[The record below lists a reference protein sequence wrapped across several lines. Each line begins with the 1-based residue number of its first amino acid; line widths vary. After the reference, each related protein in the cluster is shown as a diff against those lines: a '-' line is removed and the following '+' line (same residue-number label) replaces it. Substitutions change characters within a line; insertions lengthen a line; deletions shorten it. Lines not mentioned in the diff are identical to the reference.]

1 MGAQMGPW
9 WTAHWTEVLGFGTGL
24 LCVWLAGRRN
34 VYNFP
39 VGIANN
45 LVFLWLFTTTALYG
59 NAALQV
65 VYLVLGVTGWYG
77 WVRAKGAVDD
87 GFVRSATTGGL
98 VVAVLAGGLGTAVVA
113 LLLGQT
119 DSTTELA
126 DAAVTSFSL
135 VAQVLLNRRCWQ
147 TWWVWIAVDVAMV
160 GLAASKGLWITGA
173 LYLIFIGL
181 CLHGLRTW
189 RRDLP
194 VERAGE
200 PVEQHA

>member
-1 MGAQMGPW
+1 MGPW
-9 WTAHWTEVLGFGTGL
+9 WAANWTEVLGFGTGL

-65 VYLVLGVTGWYG
+65 VYLGLGVMGWYG
-77 WVRAKGAVDD
+77 WARAKGAVDD
-87 GFVRSATTGGL
+87 GFVRAATARGL
-98 VVAVLAGGLGTAVVA
+98 AVAVFAGGLGTVVVA

-119 DSTTELA
+119 DSTTEVA

-147 TWWVWIAVDVAMV
+147 TWCVWIAVDVAMV

-181 CLHGLRTW
+181 CVNGLRMW
-189 RRDLP
+189 RRDLAAVP
-194 VERAGE
+194 GDE